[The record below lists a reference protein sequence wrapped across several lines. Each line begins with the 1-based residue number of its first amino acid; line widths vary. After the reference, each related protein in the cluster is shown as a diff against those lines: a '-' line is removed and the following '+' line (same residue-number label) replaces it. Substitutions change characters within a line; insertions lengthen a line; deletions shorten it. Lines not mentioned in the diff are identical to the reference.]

1 MELGTFV
8 ALGVM
13 GSGMIE
19 NCSFNLGEFY
29 VKMGK
34 TNRELWRYSME
45 FISKEKIVELSN
57 PGVVSRQLLNPEN
70 SSSERVTITEVHL
83 EIGACQPR
91 HTHDASEQIWYA
103 TKGAGKL
110 LLADEQEKVF
120 TAGDVVRFADK
131 DVHGLLNDG
140 NEEFVYVSVTAPPIN
155 FGYAYK
161 DKK

>member
-1 MELGTFV
+1 
-8 ALGVM
+8 
-13 GSGMIE
+13 
-19 NCSFNLGEFY
+19 
-29 VKMGK
+29 
-34 TNRELWRYSME
+34 ME

-91 HTHDASEQIWYA
+91 
-103 TKGAGKL
+103 
-110 LLADEQEKVF
+110 LADEQEKVF

-161 DKK
+161 DKR